1 MAINF
6 FFYIIPFPGGDICV
20 SVVTMIVVEYAIH
33 DDCQGQLRMG
43 SSVPTL
49 VLIVLSDEAILST

>member
-1 MAINF
+1 
-6 FFYIIPFPGGDICV
+6 
-20 SVVTMIVVEYAIH
+20 MIVVEYAIH

-49 VLIVLSDEAILST
+49 VLIVLSDEAILSTWW